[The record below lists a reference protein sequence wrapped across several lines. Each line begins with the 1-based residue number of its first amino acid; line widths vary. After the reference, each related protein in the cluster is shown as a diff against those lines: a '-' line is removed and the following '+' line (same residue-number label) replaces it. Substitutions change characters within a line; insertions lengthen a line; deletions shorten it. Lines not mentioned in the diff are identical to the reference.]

1 MSSNKSSRANSK
13 SRPTSPVRNEEQ
25 SFVAPPSS
33 INTPS
38 QIETD
43 PNSDTILELSAK
55 LNDLA
60 LSLGRDHLVDLSQ
73 VRKSLE
79 TKSNS
84 LDNRLL
90 EQSNKINN
98 ISKCIQ
104 KEILD
109 TEMNFCYVESIKPP
123 EKFAEGPT
131 LLDPKRLYDSCKV
144 FPTREKFNGTSNIIS
159 FLEQVNYAQQVVAL
173 SEHEFREMLLRCFT
187 RTPYLYLEEFIKNGM
202 STSDIYMSL
211 ISLYDSRLSPETAK
225 ADLSDLKCTK
235 SKKYA
240 KLIGEI
246 MLLAG
251 RAASILPNGSAR
263 SALYNVECNTALV
276 KVLPTASSTLV
287 SNQLN
292 LLHAKLQ
299 RAPTFVELCKSIKP
313 FTASIQKDISQYGT
327 NDANTYKK
335 FKPKVFSLMQNDSTE
350 NVSKISKKPN
360 NYETKSIDGK
370 PFKKD
375 HRSYTGKNDNRS
387 SKPKYCTLC
396 GRTGHTA
403 QDICFRMKTD
413 LGKVVSVI
421 PSYSPC
427 KSCLQ
432 KNNVKLY
439 HPQSMCFLR
448 DSYPKRNSNV
458 VRREKS

>member
-1 MSSNKSSRANSK
+1 MSSNKSSRANSR

-25 SFVAPPSS
+25 PFVIPPSS
-33 INTPS
+33 IITPS
-38 QIETD
+38 QVETD
-43 PNSDTILELSAK
+43 PNSDSIMELSAK

-73 VRKSLE
+73 VRRNLE

-84 LDNRLL
+84 LENKLL

-98 ISKCIQ
+98 ISKSIQ
-104 KEILD
+104 KELLE

-123 EKFAEGPT
+123 ENFADGQT
-131 LLDPKRLYDSCKV
+131 LLDPKRLYESTKV

-173 SEHEFREMLLRCFT
+173 SEQEFREMLLRCFT
-187 RTPYLYLEEFIKNGM
+187 RTPYLYLEEFLKNGM
-202 STSDIYMSL
+202 STADIYMSL

-225 ADLSDLKCTK
+225 ADLSELKCTK
-235 SKKYA
+235 NKKVA
-240 KLIGEI
+240 KLLGEI

-251 RAASILPNGSAR
+251 RAASILPQGSAR

-276 KVLPTASSTLV
+276 KALPTSSSTLV

-299 RAPTFVELCKSIKP
+299 RAPTFVELCKSVKP
-313 FTASIQKDISQYGT
+313 FTASIQKDISQFGV
-327 NDANTYKK
+327 NDSNSYKK
-335 FKPKVFSLMQNDSTE
+335 FKPKVFNLMHTDSGG
-350 NVSKISKKPN
+350 NFSKLSQKSGN
-360 NYETKSIDGK
+360 HETNSHDGK
-370 PFKKD
+370 SFKKD
-375 HRSYTGKNDNRS
+375 PRSFTKKFDNKS
-387 SKPKYCTLC
+387 STSKYCTLC

-403 QDICFRMKTD
+403 QDICFKMRSDT
-413 LGKVVSVI
+413 GKVISVI

-427 KSCLQ
+427 KNCLQ

-439 HPQSMCFLR
+439 HPIAMCFLR
-448 DSYPKRNSNV
+448 DNYPKRNNIG
-458 VRREKS
+458 RGKTT